1 MVSIAQT
8 SRKYRGRKA
17 KTYDAI
23 REKQERWRVENEVVE
38 RWLRELRP
46 IDSVLDCP
54 VGTGRFVGFYRTYGV
69 RLVTGIDTSE
79 EMLALARKKTRRSD
93 HNIDL
98 VQGDAMATGLSDR
111 GYDVAVCVRFLD
123 LIDEDA
129 MRAVVKELCRVARRA
144 VILTIR
150 FSAGAYRPKVN
161 TAEHDR
167 RKFNALVT
175 RLKWRVSES
184 VPFRDAG
191 WEIVR
196 LERRE

>member
-17 KTYDAI
+17 ETYDAI

-38 RWLRELRP
+38 RWLIELRSP
-46 IDSVLDCP
+46 SVIDVP
-54 VGTGRFVGFYRTYGV
+54 FGTGRFIPMYRRMRHVQRVLGV
-69 RLVTGIDTSE
+69 DVSE
-79 EMLALARKKTRRSD
+79 EMLALARQKLRGYDRVE
-93 HNIDL
+93 L
-98 VQGDAMATGLSDR
+98 MVGDATGLGLR
-111 GYDVAVCVRFLD
+111 EYDTAVCVRFLD

-129 MRAVVKELCRVARRA
+129 MRAVVTELCRVARRA

>member
-1 MVSIAQT
+1 
-8 SRKYRGRKA
+8 
-17 KTYDAI
+17 
-23 REKQERWRVENEVVE
+23 
-38 RWLRELRP
+38 
-46 IDSVLDCP
+46 
-54 VGTGRFVGFYRTYGV
+54 
-69 RLVTGIDTSE
+69 
-79 EMLALARKKTRRSD
+79 MLALAKRKLKRGD
-93 HNIDL
+93 QVEL
-98 VQGDAMATGLSDR
+98 MVGDATKIDASDR
-111 GYDVAVCVRFLD
+111 TWDVAVCVRFLD
-123 LIDEDA
+123 LIDEEA
-129 MRAVVKELCRVARRA
+129 MRRVVTELCRVARRA